1 MARISSNQLAATL
14 PPPPCRGP
22 GEFLALL
29 CSACDS
35 KYPLMS
41 LCLLDFAFPCYP
53 WSECFLD
60 GEPPHY
66 SGDLTSRTT
75 RSLNLR
81 RHELQFI
88 HRNTVRPSN
97 ALKEPLPTVTSP
109 VFSEIVLC
117 SSRKAC
123 FGHCRET
130 CVARDVWNHTV
141 SRGILFGDIRGVEG
155 TKYRSLG
162 NDDAEEAAK
171 GSLDF
176 HPWVPL
182 VCSYAV
188 TKHGRIISRY
198 GLKLRSTQF
207 LTYDERQRN
216 PPFDFNG

>member
-1 MARISSNQLAATL
+1 
-14 PPPPCRGP
+14 
-22 GEFLALL
+22 
-29 CSACDS
+29 
-35 KYPLMS
+35 MS

-88 HRNTVRPSN
+88 HRNTVRPLN

-141 SRGILFGDIRGVEG
+141 SRGILFGDIGVLKVQNTG
-155 TKYRSLG
+155 VLGMTTQRKRRKVPSIFTLGYRW
-162 NDDAEEAAK
+162 
-171 GSLDF
+171 F
-176 HPWVPL
+176 VPM
-182 VCSYAV
+182 
-188 TKHGRIISRY
+188 
-198 GLKLRSTQF
+198 Q
-207 LTYDERQRN
+207 
-216 PPFDFNG
+216 